1 MMIPSEPV
9 TTSVFAEISVLILL
23 VVAAALTSA
32 TGAAFNH
39 TILADFENGTG
50 SFGFSSRI
58 AVRIKNMQERLHAT
72 TDLLLILI
80 IIAIVF
86 TGIEIG
92 KSISMSVPTGLSIT
106 ITGAVI
112 LIILIASVQIFP
124 VLLASRFPKQI
135 ALAGAIPVYFLMWLF
150 TPVTAIVTAIDPHY
164 RLRRILHKP
173 VISMDE
179 LTDALDISDDNLDED
194 EKMLKG
200 IVNFGNINASEIMC
214 PRIDVT
220 AININLGF
228 SKIIPVIINS
238 GFSRIP
244 AYSESIDNI
253 KGILY
258 AKDVLPY
265 MNKPDSFEW
274 QNLLRPPYFVPE
286 TKKINE
292 LLKEFQLK
300 KNHMAVVIDEYGGTS
315 GIITL
320 EDVLEEIVGEI
331 TDESD
336 DDETL
341 YRKVNDTTWV
351 FMGKVLLND
360 FCEVVGIEDGTFG
373 QVRGE
378 SETLAGMILELTGEI
393 PEKNKT
399 IRYKN
404 ISFLIEAADKRRI
417 KEIRVELKKDDETE
431 N

>member
-1 MMIPSEPV
+1 MMIPAEPV
-9 TTSVFAEISVLILL
+9 TIPVFTEISVFILLILVATL
-23 VVAAALTSA
+23 VSA
-32 TGAAFNH
+32 IGAAFNH
-39 TILADFENGTG
+39 TNLADFENGTG

-58 AVRIKNMQERLHAT
+58 AVRIKYMQERLHAT
-72 TDLLLILI
+72 TDLLLIII
-80 IIAIVF
+80 IIAVGF
-86 TGIEIG
+86 TGFDIG
-92 KSISMSVPTGLSIT
+92 KTISGSSGLSLT
-106 ITGAVI
+106 ITGAI
-112 LIILIASVQIFP
+112 TLIILIISVQILP
-124 VLLASRFPKQI
+124 VFFASRFPKQI
-135 ALAGAIPVYFLMWLF
+135 ATAGAIPIYFFMLLL
-150 TPVTAIVTAIDPHY
+150 TPVTTIVTAIDPHY

-173 VISMDE
+173 VIRIDE
-179 LTDALDISDDNLDED
+179 LTDALDISNDTLDED

-220 AININLGF
+220 AININMGF
-228 SKIIPVIINS
+228 SKIVPVIINS

-265 MNKPDSFEW
+265 MNKPDSFVW
-274 QNLLRPPYFVPE
+274 QDLLRPPYFVPE

-292 LLKEFQLK
+292 LLKEFQLQ

-341 YRKVNDTTWV
+341 YRKVNETTWV
-351 FMGKVLLND
+351 FMGKILLND

-378 SETLAGMILELTGEI
+378 SETLAGMLLELTGEI

-399 IRYKN
+399 ISYKN
-404 ISFLIEAADKRRI
+404 FSFMIESADKRRI
-417 KEIRVELKKDDETE
+417 KEIRVELKKDDENE